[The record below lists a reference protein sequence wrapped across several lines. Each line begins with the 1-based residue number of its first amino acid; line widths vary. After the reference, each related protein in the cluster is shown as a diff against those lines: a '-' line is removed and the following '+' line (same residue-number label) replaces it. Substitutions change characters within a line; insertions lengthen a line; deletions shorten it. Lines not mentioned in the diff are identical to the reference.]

1 MSRLLDA
8 YRTDVRP
15 QLMHELG
22 YTNLHA
28 APRLTKIVLNVGIGE
43 ATTKDSIVDATVR
56 DISVIAGQRPVVTR
70 ARKSIAAFRLRQG
83 QRVGVKVTLR
93 DRRMF
98 EFFDRFVNVALP
110 RLRDFRGVSGN
121 AFDGRGNFSIGVP
134 EQLMFPEIDY
144 DSIDEIRGF
153 QVTFVTSAKT
163 DGEARRLLE
172 MLGMPYQRVDT
183 N

>member
-1 MSRLLDA
+1 MSRLLDT

-15 QLMHELG
+15 QLMQELG
-22 YTNLHA
+22 YANLHQ

-70 ARKSIAAFRLRQG
+70 ARKSIAAFRLREG

-93 DRRMF
+93 DRRMY
-98 EFFDRFVNVALP
+98 EFFDRFVNIALP

-121 AFDGRGNFSIGVP
+121 AFDGRGNYSVGVP
-134 EQLMFPEIDY
+134 EQLLFPEIEY

-153 QVTFVTSAKT
+153 QVTLVTSAKT

-172 MLGMPYQRVDT
+172 MLGMPFERADT